1 MYPLESLGDCASLVA
16 LNRAD
21 EMPLKWKVIQ
31 VVDLLEGFLDVTLS
45 EGSLATS
52 ERSSNIF
59 GRKSLA
65 HRHELD
71 IFESAT
77 SRGGSSADASGD
89 RLQPL

>member
-1 MYPLESLGDCASLVA
+1 MYPLESLGDCASLVT

-31 VVDLLEGFLDVTLS
+31 VVDLLEGFLDVTLA

-59 GRKSLA
+59 GRKGLA
-65 HRHELD
+65 YRHELD
-71 IFESAT
+71 VFGSAA

-89 RLQPL
+89 SLQPL